1 MNPTVLAPIYIS
13 DYVHH
18 KPLSTLAA
26 GIATM
31 LLILFSVL
39 CAYAQ
44 VSVWELFLSGIR
56 RYRHKFP
63 VVPNDAGQDLRKP
76 LMEGTKKYPNRPF
89 EIPTVYKKTVILPR
103 KFIEEVKAMPDSQL
117 SFQRD
122 VYERLVGQ
130 HTMIGSHEHSM
141 IQSVKFD
148 LTTNIARMQADLQDE
163 AAFAVREQFGPC
175 PGDRVDEDQLFS

>member
-63 VVPNDAGQDLRKP
+63 VIPNDDGQDLRKP
-76 LMEGTKKYPNRPF
+76 LMEGTKKVQYYVPY
-89 EIPTVYKKTVILPR
+89 VAK
-103 KFIEEVKAMPDSQL
+103 
-117 SFQRD
+117 
-122 VYERLVGQ
+122 GQ
-130 HTMIGSHEHSM
+130 TEKP
-141 IQSVKFD
+141 SV
-148 LTTNIARMQADLQDE
+148 
-163 AAFAVREQFGPC
+163 
-175 PGDRVDEDQLFS
+175 